1 MSAAKRGGR
10 GGGTPATQATINSEM
25 TTGSLEMH
33 SDCNRCHKICIYHP
47 TATSFFST
55 NQALQ
60 HYFLENFRCSLK
72 FDESENFSESFL
84 YQIFESE
91 QNGNSEGIYKIPSSK
106 LVACEPQTYFRSSQI
121 FSRLGFSAGKTN
133 AEKTG
138 CSRRNSPFVCFV
150 TQRTSSQRGALR
162 DDLCGSRLW
171 KVPGYAAHTEWNLGP
186 RKKNKMAPEICHVY
200 WDPGLYGK
208 STGCIQLQQY
218 GLNG

>member
-1 MSAAKRGGR
+1 MQFKVWRKWEFFW
-10 GGGTPATQATINSEM
+10 IL
-25 TTGSLEMH
+25 SLSNFRIRTKWERLNFRRNLK
-33 SDCNRCHKICIYHP
+33 DIIFETCCLR
-47 TATSFFST
+47 TADVFPVVANFFS
-55 NQALQ
+55 AR
-60 HYFLENFRCSLK
+60 F
-72 FDESENFSESFL
+72 
-84 YQIFESE
+84 
-91 QNGNSEGIYKIPSSK
+91 
-106 LVACEPQTYFRSSQI
+106 
-121 FSRLGFSAGKTN
+121 FSAGKTN

-150 TQRTSSQRGALR
+150 TQRTSPQRGALR

>member
-1 MSAAKRGGR
+1 
-10 GGGTPATQATINSEM
+10 
-25 TTGSLEMH
+25 MH

-60 HYFLENFRCSLK
+60 HYFLENFRCNSK

-138 CSRRNSPFVCFV
+138 CPRRNSPFVCFV

-186 RKKNKMAPEICHVY
+186 RKKNKMAPEICYV
-200 WDPGLYGK
+200 
-208 STGCIQLQQY
+208 
-218 GLNG
+218 